1 MTEAERYYYTH
12 FEAEKC
18 SSFHFEEKELGEMQA
33 DFRDYTEQFSK
44 KTFKAWDDYN
54 IVCPKLD
61 DNITVKG
68 T

>member
-1 MTEAERYYYTH
+1 
-12 FEAEKC
+12 
-18 SSFHFEEKELGEMQA
+18 MQA